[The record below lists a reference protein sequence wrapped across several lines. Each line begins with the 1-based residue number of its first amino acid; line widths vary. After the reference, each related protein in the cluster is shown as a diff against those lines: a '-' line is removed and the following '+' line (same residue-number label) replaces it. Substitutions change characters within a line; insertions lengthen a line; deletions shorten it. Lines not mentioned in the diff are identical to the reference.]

1 MSSRDPAPTPPTRP
15 PPFPSH
21 LRQASTSHFCP
32 APSPKRA
39 KSTPSPRSPLSAST
53 GSGPSS
59 GYRYTSTFGPTSTSG
74 SGFGSGSTSTSTSGS
89 SRRRYPYPPRP
100 TLEDKRALTYDGQ
113 VVGSPY
119 RSPSDESDLD
129 GRGLPR
135 RRELSVPLLSATLSH
150 FSLSHSSPPLAA
162 PRQPAIFRSS
172 PFRLPSDPSAA
183 PRHPLRSS
191 TSHTPSHPLPR
202 DHVYPSTAPIP
213 HAASFL
219 GSPFSSSKTY
229 KANFSYSGESP
240 SKMPFGT
247 TVAQERSGGAGGGKS
262 VFGHPEWMDRSEW
275 MVEQSLMLDEMA
287 DQDGEVE
294 AQAQGLGLGLGLGM
308 GLRIP
313 PRLRR
318 DTSGSIESMEDL
330 SGSGASSTSLLS
342 SGRSS
347 GEQQIRPKCVAVWSS
362 VEQDH
367 DEHDPSTPSRQLFST
382 EAADALQ
389 TSSDTAKAGQLFS
402 PLIGKTVSSTTQ
414 ASPLQ
419 HIILSR
425 DVAKTT
431 CPEVNSPTLAKRTNK
446 PRSRPRSPE
455 DVEELTDTE
464 EPESTRRRRTKEA
477 LCETPTIRKPDGS
490 VTGGTAARPACS
502 NRARFDDTAMARS
515 LSSESSTEIYASPSR
530 PLSLRASG
538 GKATPAPFF
547 SAKLSSKVAPPRGS
561 GRPARPF
568 LRRGVTEPTGPSSI
582 DVNLLSAPVQYM
594 HTPPSALF
602 GDVRPSPAAF
612 ASTGLIKKKSGI
624 TVEIPKFG
632 TASETAAMTKEPTS
646 AISPTSPISP
656 TTVMSG
662 GHGHVGRF
670 VPEKRTS
677 TNSTTGAAG
686 GAGAQKSRG
695 LRRKGSTMF
704 AATGSSGSVVEV
716 CKVFTGSPATPTKP
730 TIQLTP
736 FGLGITTPSP
746 RSPTDMIYPFTSG
759 TFHALSTPPSSDSNP
774 SSEDTPARTMAPHAV
789 PHHLRGPVAR
799 TSNPMLAASFRA
811 QGVTKNRAVSGAA
824 NRLQRDFEVVQSLGA
839 GEFSQVW
846 KVKDKRGKVFAVK
859 AGKPYTGSKNRLRQL
874 EEVSILHSLSLNPH
888 SNVIQFID
896 SWEHARRL
904 YIRTELAE
912 CGDLARFL
920 EALGTRAALANPA
933 IQHVHNHDLLHLDI
947 KPSNILI
954 TMSGSLKLADFG
966 MSTVSSPEGQA
977 VASLSPALPQMEGG
991 EFVWRQEGTMPSP
1004 IVDREVEGD
1013 REYLCPEALGDGPVG
1028 RPADVYSLG
1037 ILLLEAALN
1046 VVLPPNGD
1054 GWVNL
1059 RSDRFD
1065 ELSEHYLPRQHGDYR
1080 AVDEPTGLPLV
1091 SDELM
1096 ERMKWM
1102 MRSEPGERAR
1112 LEEVVQ
1118 GEVVRRVLGQ
1128 TQGGGEGEGIGA
1140 LVDVEEGWLRGVLG

>member
-1 MSSRDPAPTPPTRP
+1 
-15 PPFPSH
+15 
-21 LRQASTSHFCP
+21 
-32 APSPKRA
+32 
-39 KSTPSPRSPLSAST
+39 
-53 GSGPSS
+53 
-59 GYRYTSTFGPTSTSG
+59 
-74 SGFGSGSTSTSTSGS
+74 
-89 SRRRYPYPPRP
+89 
-100 TLEDKRALTYDGQ
+100 
-113 VVGSPY
+113 
-119 RSPSDESDLD
+119 
-129 GRGLPR
+129 
-135 RRELSVPLLSATLSH
+135 
-150 FSLSHSSPPLAA
+150 
-162 PRQPAIFRSS
+162 
-172 PFRLPSDPSAA
+172 
-183 PRHPLRSS
+183 
-191 TSHTPSHPLPR
+191 
-202 DHVYPSTAPIP
+202 
-213 HAASFL
+213 
-219 GSPFSSSKTY
+219 
-229 KANFSYSGESP
+229 
-240 SKMPFGT
+240 
-247 TVAQERSGGAGGGKS
+247 
-262 VFGHPEWMDRSEW
+262 MDRSEW

-431 CPEVNSPTLAKRTNK
+431 CPEVNSPTLAKRTKSPLVSFLPRLLSSKKSTSK

-538 GKATPAPFF
+538 GKATPAPFVPNPPASLSHTHSKIPVSRRKTMMAVPGQF

-730 TIQLTP
+730 TIQC
-736 FGLGITTPSP
+736 
-746 RSPTDMIYPFTSG
+746 
-759 TFHALSTPPSSDSNP
+759 
-774 SSEDTPARTMAPHAV
+774 E
-789 PHHLRGPVAR
+789 
-799 TSNPMLAASFRA
+799 
-811 QGVTKNRAVSGAA
+811 
-824 NRLQRDFEVVQSLGA
+824 
-839 GEFSQVW
+839 
-846 KVKDKRGKVFAVK
+846 
-859 AGKPYTGSKNRLRQL
+859 
-874 EEVSILHSLSLNPH
+874 
-888 SNVIQFID
+888 
-896 SWEHARRL
+896 
-904 YIRTELAE
+904 
-912 CGDLARFL
+912 
-920 EALGTRAALANPA
+920 
-933 IQHVHNHDLLHLDI
+933 
-947 KPSNILI
+947 
-954 TMSGSLKLADFG
+954 
-966 MSTVSSPEGQA
+966 
-977 VASLSPALPQMEGG
+977 
-991 EFVWRQEGTMPSP
+991 
-1004 IVDREVEGD
+1004 
-1013 REYLCPEALGDGPVG
+1013 
-1028 RPADVYSLG
+1028 
-1037 ILLLEAALN
+1037 
-1046 VVLPPNGD
+1046 
-1054 GWVNL
+1054 
-1059 RSDRFD
+1059 
-1065 ELSEHYLPRQHGDYR
+1065 
-1080 AVDEPTGLPLV
+1080 
-1091 SDELM
+1091 
-1096 ERMKWM
+1096 
-1102 MRSEPGERAR
+1102 
-1112 LEEVVQ
+1112 
-1118 GEVVRRVLGQ
+1118 
-1128 TQGGGEGEGIGA
+1128 
-1140 LVDVEEGWLRGVLG
+1140 